1 MSTDN
6 MHSQQDVTP
15 SREKISLGKEA
26 SNKIHM
32 TPIKVKNRP
41 ILKSPTKV
49 AQNQYKKALD
59 SIDQFSASM
68 LQLDLQEQN
77 IINQGAFGTSTKIRG
92 GSLQKSLKI

>member
-1 MSTDN
+1 

-32 TPIKVKNRP
+32 TPIKNRP

-49 AQNQYKKALD
+49 AQNQYKKTLNSLD
-59 SIDQFSASM
+59 QVSTSM
-68 LQLDLQEQN
+68 LKLDLQEQN
-77 IINQGAFGTSTKIRG
+77 IINQGAFGTSTKIKG
-92 GSLQKSLKI
+92 GGP